1 MDRTASRSQFA
12 KSIGSELEQ
21 MLTERRVQLVAFLL
35 GAFGVTATPVF
46 KIKPW
51 WIGPAVL
58 ALLLL
63 ALIGEAAFRAWRVE
77 RRRSLRF
84 DAGRASEFR
93 TLSVDSLFALHL
105 AAGTALLDFPIVIR
119 GTASGWE
126 KAVARLIEAAYGLK
140 AQALFLQDRGSMA
153 DETPGFDPAN
163 TRKVLEARRQRLIQL
178 MNDPPPLRSDFNP
191 DDYEWKEQLL
201 KSTSVL
207 LRPRGKASP
216 DT

>member
-1 MDRTASRSQFA
+1 VNQKPSRSHFA
-12 KSIGSELEQ
+12 KRIAAELER
-21 MLTERRVQLVAFLL
+21 MLKESRILLVASVLGLL
-35 GAFGVTATPVF
+35 FGFTAAPLF

-84 DAGRASEFR
+84 EAGRASEYR
-93 TLSVDSLFALHL
+93 TLSVESLFALHL
-105 AAGTALLDFPIVIR
+105 ASGTALLGFPILLR
-119 GTASGWE
+119 GMASRWE
-126 KAVARLIEAAYGLK
+126 KAVARLIEAAYGMK
-140 AQALFLQDRGSMA
+140 AQALFLQDPGSMA

-178 MNDPPPLRSDFNP
+178 MNHPPPLRSDFNP
-191 DDYEWKEQLL
+191 DDYEWKELL

-207 LRPRGKASP
+207 LRPRGKAHP